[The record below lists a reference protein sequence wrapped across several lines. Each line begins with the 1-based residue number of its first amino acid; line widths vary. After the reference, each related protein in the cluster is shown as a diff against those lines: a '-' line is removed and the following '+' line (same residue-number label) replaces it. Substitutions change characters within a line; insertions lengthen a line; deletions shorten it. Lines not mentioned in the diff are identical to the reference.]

1 MDLTVVAIPA
11 YFGGMGAEYLYL
23 KRTQAERG
31 VGPGDYERNDTIA
44 SLSMG
49 VASLLA
55 PAVMGRVL
63 APVTP
68 GKGRWAKA
76 LVGVA
81 AGAAVV
87 TTVADVVARARRDGL
102 PEAGVVPDRTVGD
115 RIAGMAGGGMVDDGM
130 ADDGMVGGGTFGRGR
145 FGGEKGDVEGAAL
158 GRAARRRR
166 AELARKVASSA
177 GATAIVAGGVAAAT
191 AWSSRTTG
199 RRLYGRR
206 LLGDRGTGPA
216 AVAGA
221 ILAWD
226 FVYYWNHRLA
236 HESRY
241 GWAVHVVHHSSEH
254 DNLSTALRQPVADA
268 LTASIPYGAL
278 ALLGYRPEV
287 IETARGVNLLYQFWI
302 HTEAIRSIGPLEQV
316 LNSPSLHRVHHGSNR
331 RYLDRNHGSILIV
344 WDRLFGTHQVE
355 DEPVVYGLTRN
366 IETCN
371 PARIATH
378 ELADIVTDVAASTTW
393 RDRLSFVLRGPGWAY
408 ARRAERAVPEPVVAA
423 GVA

>member
-1 MDLTVVAIPA
+1 MFDLILYAIPFFTVTLFLEMA
-11 YFGGMGAEYLYL
+11 SFYFLPDDD
-23 KRTQAERG
+23 ERG
-31 VGPGDYERNDTIA
+31 YELRDSTT
-44 SLSMG
+44 SLAMG
-49 VASLLA
+49 LGNVAVNAGWKL
-55 PAVMGRVL
+55 VVL
-63 APVTP
+63 FVY
-68 GKGRWAKA
+68 
-76 LVGVA
+76 
-81 AGAAVV
+81 AAVYELSPLSLPADNPW
-87 TTVADVVARARRDGL
+87 TWVAL
-102 PEAGVVPDRTVGD
+102 FF
-115 RIAGMAGGGMVDDGM
+115 
-130 ADDGMVGGGTFGRGR
+130 ADDF
-145 FGGEKGDVEGAAL
+145 
-158 GRAARRRR
+158 
-166 AELARKVASSA
+166 
-177 GATAIVAGGVAAAT
+177 I
-191 AWSSRTTG
+191 
-199 RRLYGRR
+199 
-206 LLGDRGTGPA
+206 
-216 AVAGA
+216 
-221 ILAWD
+221 
-226 FVYYWNHRLA
+226 YYWYHRT
-236 HESRY
+236 HHTIRIF
-241 GWAVHVVHHSSEH
+241 WASHVVHHSSEH
-254 DNLSTALRQPVADA
+254 YNLSTALRQPVADA

-366 IETCN
+366 IETFN